1 MACSPALRAERG
13 SWPTAFSHPIES
25 GDAADACFHRL
36 PVCLRHGGMLADG
49 LIELMRGVL
58 ATYSDKSRFGAAGLV
73 LLLGL
78 GVLLGAGSLALSAE
92 PLIGD
97 EWLAW
102 TVGLLAPFVVGAVVA
117 GFQKVK
123 LWDWQFRFDLE
134 RFGAAFCV
142 TTGFVLAR
150 FVGVLLFAGG

>member
-1 MACSPALRAERG
+1 MVE
-13 SWPTAFSHPIES
+13 E
-25 GDAADACFHRL
+25 
-36 PVCLRHGGMLADG
+36 G
-49 LIELMRGVL
+49 LIGLMRGVL
-58 ATYSDKSRFGAAGLV
+58 ATYSDRSRFGAAGLM

-78 GVLLGAGSLALSAE
+78 GALLGAGSLLLHAE

-97 EWLAW
+97 EGLGWA
-102 TVGLLAPFVVGAVVA
+102 VGLLAPFVLGAVVA

-123 LWDWQFRFDLE
+123 LWDWQLRFDLE

-150 FVGVLLFAGG
+150 FIGVLLLAGG

>member
-1 MACSPALRAERG
+1 
-13 SWPTAFSHPIES
+13 
-25 GDAADACFHRL
+25 
-36 PVCLRHGGMLADG
+36 MLADG

-58 ATYSDKSRFGAAGLV
+58 ATYSDRSRFGAAGLM

-78 GVLLGAGSLALSAE
+78 GVLLGAGSLLLSAE
-92 PLIGD
+92 PLIDD
-97 EWLAW
+97 EGLAW

-123 LWDWQFRFDLE
+123 LWDWQLRFDLE

-150 FVGVLLFAGG
+150 CVGALLLAGS

>member
-1 MACSPALRAERG
+1 
-13 SWPTAFSHPIES
+13 
-25 GDAADACFHRL
+25 
-36 PVCLRHGGMLADG
+36 MLVDG
-49 LIELMRGVL
+49 LVDLMRGVL
-58 ATYSDKSRFGAAGLV
+58 ATYSDRSRFGAAGLM

-78 GVLLGAGSLALSAE
+78 GMLLGASSLVLSAE

-97 EWLAW
+97 EGLAW

-150 FVGVLLFAGG
+150 FVGVLFFAGG

>member
-1 MACSPALRAERG
+1 MVE
-13 SWPTAFSHPIES
+13 E
-25 GDAADACFHRL
+25 
-36 PVCLRHGGMLADG
+36 G
-49 LIELMRGVL
+49 LIGLMRGVL
-58 ATYSDKSRFGAAGLV
+58 ATYSDRSRFGAAGLM

-78 GVLLGAGSLALSAE
+78 GALLGAGSLLLHAE

-97 EWLAW
+97 EGLAW
-102 TVGLLAPFVVGAVVA
+102 AVGLLAPFVLGAVVA

-123 LWDWQFRFDLE
+123 LWDWQLRFDLE

-150 FVGVLLFAGG
+150 FIGVLLRAGG